1 MIDKAAILM
10 KDGNNIASE
19 RICGTND
26 NMTTFHSHE
35 YFEIYYLES
44 GTRHHI
50 IEGKIY
56 TLTPGHIALFK
67 PNQLHY
73 SFSDKDVYFS
83 RLLVYFDKS
92 MVQNTEIIKI
102 LNNISGVYQLNNKN
116 NTEIYTF
123 MKQIL
128 LEETIKD
135 EYYEENMKNIVN
147 QLLIQ
152 LIRNTSSKM
161 IAYKKTLSSSV
172 ISYINKNYM
181 NKITINELS
190 EQFYISQWH
199 LCREFKHD
207 TNETIIQYTN
217 KVRIVESQIL
227 LLETNKTITLISSE
241 VGFENVTHFERVFKR
256 LVGTTP
262 SKYRKQTI

>member
-10 KDGNNIASE
+10 KEGNLISSE
-19 RICGTND
+19 RICSTND

-44 GTRHHI
+44 GTRYHI

-56 TLTPGHIALFK
+56 TLAPGHIALFR

-73 SFSDKDVYFS
+73 SFSDKDVSFS

-92 MVQNTEIIKI
+92 IIQNADIFNI
-102 LNNISGVYQLNNKN
+102 LSDICGVYQLSNKN
-116 NTEIYTF
+116 NIEIYGF

-128 LEETIKD
+128 LEETVKD
-135 EYYEENMKNIVN
+135 EYYEESMKNLVN

-152 LIRNTSSKM
+152 LIRNTSNKM
-161 IAYKKTLSSSV
+161 VTYHKTLSSRV

-181 NKITINELS
+181 NKITIGEIA

-199 LCREFKHD
+199 LCREFKND

-227 LLETNKTITLISSE
+227 LLETNKSITSISSE
-241 VGFENVTHFERVFKR
+241 VGFENVTHFERVFKQI
-256 LVGTTP
+256 VGTTP